1 MLHLGRYKP
10 HMQFARGLAK
20 LLKMTCNNVIK
31 CIPFVH
37 CWCTRSAWSTRAG
50 LQLRSAHTAP
60 AADLN
65 ASLGVEGLAGQAVSL
80 LGRG

>member
-37 CWCTRSAWSTRAG
+37 CWRAHSAWSTRAG
-50 LQLRSAHTAP
+50 LQLRSAHTAS

>member
-1 MLHLGRYKP
+1 
-10 HMQFARGLAK
+10 MQFARGLAK
-20 LLKMTCNNVIK
+20 LLKRTCNKVIK

-37 CWCTRSAWSTRAG
+37 CWRAHSAWSTRAG
-50 LQLRSAHTAP
+50 LQLRSAHTAS

>member
-1 MLHLGRYKP
+1 
-10 HMQFARGLAK
+10 MQFARGLAK
-20 LLKMTCNNVIK
+20 LLKMTCNKVIK
-31 CIPFVH
+31 CIPFVP
-37 CWCTRSAWSTRAG
+37 CWRAHSAWSTRAG
-50 LQLRSAHTAP
+50 LQLSSAHTAS